1 MTVVATIADGFQ
13 EDYAKS
19 IGRLPRKVFKDLNLE
34 INEIIEV
41 ISGDRRVGI
50 FVQPTEE
57 ILDQGIPPRDL
68 FSKYREVTPIDDEGI
83 ILHINGFIRS
93 SLKVSLGQKVQID
106 KTSCRDAQK
115 VLIAPLNLEDKE
127 KVFFDYLTNR
137 PIIRGQIIELQNIG
151 YDLKVAILDT
161 SPPGIVRIGADSDVR
176 IASESPSE
184 IVEEAEDV
192 IMYDDIGGNCE
203 ILTRLR
209 TLVEY
214 PLRYP
219 ELFEMINI
227 HPPQGILITGP
238 PGIGKTYIA
247 KGVASESGVT
257 RFFVQATEIVK
268 GWWTTEKE
276 MEKYFQ
282 HVLKYEPTVLII
294 DQIEVLA
301 PAPSANLSDL
311 ERRMTD
317 KLIHSLDQLVRGR
330 KVIIIGTTTD
340 ANQIHPAL
348 RVFGR
353 FEVEL
358 NLPIPN
364 FNDRFEILC
373 IQTRGMPLAGD
384 VDLKAIAKATGGYT
398 PADLELLVKEAGMY
412 ALERQNLLEIEL
424 KESPTTEIIKTPNI
438 EVNLCNEDFIAA
450 LATIKPSAS
459 REIIIQIPRVTWSDI
474 GGLEEV
480 QQSLKEM
487 IEWPIRFPEVF
498 AEMGIRAP
506 RGVLLYGPPGTGKT
520 LLAKALANEIQANF
534 LVVKGPELLSKWFAE
549 SARQIRTLFRRARQL
564 APCIIFFDEIDALA
578 GPRGGAL
585 STDGSRERDRVIN
598 QLLASLDGIE
608 RMRGVFVVGATNRP
622 NAIDPALLRPGR
634 LDRLIYIPVP
644 DLEAR
649 IKILKVHT
657 KTMPLAE
664 NVDLQKLAEA
674 TENFTGADL
683 ENLCREAA
691 YAGLRRDFSSRKVT
705 GVDFEYALSVCRPT
719 VTPEVIRFYKIQEG
733 EMKKHRTLEYTR
745 PREFL

>member
-41 ISGDRRVGI
+41 ISGDRRVGV
-50 FVQPTEE
+50 FVQTTEE
-57 ILDQGIPPRDL
+57 IVDQGVPPRDL
-68 FSKYREVTPIDDEGI
+68 YSKYREGTQIGDEGI

-93 SLKVSLGQKVQID
+93 TLKVSLGQKVRID
-106 KTSCRDAQK
+106 KTSCPDAQK

-137 PIIRGQIIELQNIG
+137 PIIRGQIIELKNIG
-151 YDLKVAILDT
+151 YDLKVAVLDT
-161 SPPGIVRIGADSDVR
+161 SPPGIVRIGAATDVR
-176 IASESPSE
+176 ITGESPSE
-184 IVEEAEDV
+184 IVEEAEDI

-203 ILTRLR
+203 VLTRLR

-214 PLRYP
+214 PLRFP

-247 KGVASESGVT
+247 KGVACESGVT

-282 HVLKYEPTVLII
+282 HVLKYEPAILII

-317 KLIHSLDQLVRGR
+317 QLIHNLDQLFRGR

-348 RVFGR
+348 RVYGR
-353 FEVEL
+353 FEVEM

-373 IQTRGMPLAGD
+373 IHTRGMPLEG
-384 VDLKAIAKATGGYT
+384 VDLQAIAQATGGYT
-398 PADLELLVKEAGMY
+398 PADLEFLVKEAGMY
-412 ALERQNLLEIEL
+412 ALERQNLLEFEL
-424 KESPTTEIIKTPNI
+424 KESSSTEIIKTLNI
-438 EVNLCNEDFIAA
+438 EVNLHNEDFIAA

-459 REIIIQIPRVTWSDI
+459 REIISQIPRVTWSDI

-487 IEWPIRFPEVF
+487 IEWPIRFPEIF
-498 AEMGIRAP
+498 SEMGVQAP

-549 SARQIRTLFRRARQL
+549 SARLLRELFQRARQL

-585 STDGSRERDRVIN
+585 STEGSRERDRVIN

-634 LDRLIYIPVP
+634 LDRLIYVPVP
-644 DLEAR
+644 DLEGR

-657 KTMPLAE
+657 RTMPLAPSI
-664 NVDLQKLAEA
+664 DLQKLAEA

-691 YAGLRRDFSSRKVT
+691 YAGLRRDFSSREVT
-705 GVDFEYALSVCRPT
+705 GDDFEQALTVCQPT

-745 PREFL
+745 PREFF